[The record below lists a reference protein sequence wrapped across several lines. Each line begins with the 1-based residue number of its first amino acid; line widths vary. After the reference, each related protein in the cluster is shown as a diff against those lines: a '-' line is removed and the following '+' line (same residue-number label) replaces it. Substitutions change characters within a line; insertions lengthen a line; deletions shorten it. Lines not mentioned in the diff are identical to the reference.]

1 MNAQRKAVRAKISRC
16 PLADEYEAIT
26 QRLMLTPRQRKILEL
41 IYKQGLTA
49 LEADE
54 RLGYSEATVNRE
66 HRAILEK
73 AMAVLL

>member
-41 IYKQGLTA
+41 IYKQGLTSI
-49 LEADE
+49 EIAD
-54 RLGYSEATVNRE
+54 RLGYSERTVNRE

-73 AMAVLL
+73 AKAVLL